1 MGKSIEVTRQEHT
14 PSDLRRLA
22 GKTEDGGQVRR
33 LLGLALVLEGRARG
47 EAAAA
52 NGMDRQIL
60 CDWVHRY
67 NAAGVAGLATGTRP
81 GRPPS
86 LNEAQMAGLKELV
99 IKGPDPE
106 LHKVVRWRCV
116 DLCEE
121 IARRYSVK
129 VTKGTMGK
137 WLRKLKLTR
146 LQPRPHHPKKVAEA
160 QETFK
165 KTFASLIKNALLG
178 STAGMPIEIW
188 FQDEARVGQ
197 KGWLPYLWAPIG
209 SRPAAVRDNRHDS
222 VYLFGAICPARGVGA
237 AVIMPA
243 ANTEAM
249 NEHLKEIST
258 QVQPGAHAVVICDGA
273 GWHQRGNKLELPANL
288 TLLSLPPYSPE
299 LNAMENVW
307 YYLRANKLSL
317 LVWDSYEAIVAAC
330 KEAWNFLAGDPD
342 RIKSIGS
349 RSWACVGT

>member
-86 LNEAQMAGLKELV
+86 LNEAQMAELKELV

-121 IARRYSVK
+121 IARRYSVR

-137 WLRKLKLTR
+137 WLR
-146 LQPRPHHPKKVAEA
+146 
-160 QETFK
+160 
-165 KTFASLIKNALLG
+165 
-178 STAGMPIEIW
+178 
-188 FQDEARVGQ
+188 
-197 KGWLPYLWAPIG
+197 
-209 SRPAAVRDNRHDS
+209 
-222 VYLFGAICPARGVGA
+222 
-237 AVIMPA
+237 
-243 ANTEAM
+243 
-249 NEHLKEIST
+249 
-258 QVQPGAHAVVICDGA
+258 
-273 GWHQRGNKLELPANL
+273 
-288 TLLSLPPYSPE
+288 SLPPYSPE

-307 YYLRANKLSL
+307 HYLRANQLSL

-330 KEAWNFLAGDPD
+330 KEAWDFLVGDPD
-342 RIKSIGS
+342 RIKSIGVS
-349 RSWACVGT
+349 LLACVGT

>member
-33 LLGLALVLEGRARG
+33 LLGVALVLEGRARG
-47 EAAAA
+47 EAASAS
-52 NGMDRQIL
+52 GMDRQIL

-86 LNEAQMAGLKELV
+86 LNEAQMAELKELV

-121 IARRYSVK
+121 IAHRYSVK

-165 KTFASLIKNALLG
+165 KT
-178 STAGMPIEIW
+178 
-188 FQDEARVGQ
+188 
-197 KGWLPYLWAPIG
+197 LPAW
-209 SRPAAVRDNRHDS
+209 SRMRCLAQP
-222 VYLFGAICPARGVGA
+222 PAR
-237 AVIMPA
+237 
-243 ANTEAM
+243 
-249 NEHLKEIST
+249 
-258 QVQPGAHAVVICDGA
+258 
-273 GWHQRGNKLELPANL
+273 R
-288 TLLSLPPYSPE
+288 
-299 LNAMENVW
+299 
-307 YYLRANKLSL
+307 
-317 LVWDSYEAIVAAC
+317 
-330 KEAWNFLAGDPD
+330 
-342 RIKSIGS
+342 S
-349 RSWACVGT
+349 RSGFKMKPAWDRRDGCRISGRRSAHGPPR